1 MIVKRSLNFIF
12 YIIICRWGGDF
23 GEGKCESG
31 RLFTSKSVKTM
42 QLRNKDKHKKFNA
55 RLAKMNK
62 SRKENK
68 EQFVKF

>member
-1 MIVKRSLNFIF
+1 MIDKRSLNFIF
-12 YIIICRWGGDF
+12 YIIICRWGGVF
-23 GEGKCESG
+23 GGERESG

-55 RLAKMNK
+55 RFAKMNK